1 MKTKIL
7 KILRQADTYISGQE
21 LCSQLGVSRTAVWK
35 VIQQLKDEGYGIEAV
50 SSKGYTVTS
59 YPDVMT
65 AAEIGSLLPE
75 HALFS
80 NIHYKSVV
88 GSTND
93 EAKLMAENGAPEGTL
108 VVTECQE
115 KGKGRLGRTWVSPS
129 GENIYMS
136 FVLRPQIEPTNA
148 SMLTL
153 IAAMAVLDAIHNQ
166 GIDAKIKWPND
177 IVNDGKKLCGILTE
191 MSSQMECIN
200 YIVVGIGINVHQ
212 RTFDERIQATAASLD
227 LAAGKTVKRSQV
239 IADVLTAFEHYYQLF
254 LKTKDLSLLKDSYN
268 AQLVNMGKQIRIIDR
283 SGERC
288 GISAGIDDSG
298 CLIAEIDGKT
308 EHIMSGEVS
317 VRGIYGYV

>member
-7 KILRQADTYISGQE
+7 KMLREADNYISGQE
-21 LCSQLGVSRTAVWK
+21 LCSKLGVSRTAVWK

-65 AAEIGSLLPE
+65 AAEIGSLMPGN
-75 HALFS
+75 ALFS
-80 NIHYKSVV
+80 NIHFKAEV

-108 VVTECQE
+108 VVTECQN

-136 FVLRPQIEPTNA
+136 FVLRPQIDPANA

-153 IAAMAVLDAIHNQ
+153 IAAMAVLDGIRAQ
-166 GIDAKIKWPND
+166 DIDAKIKWPND
-177 IVNDGKKLCGILTE
+177 IVADGKKLCGILTE
-191 MSSQMECIN
+191 MSSQMECVN

-212 RTFDERIQATAASLD
+212 TVFAESIQATASSLD
-227 LAAGKTVKRSQV
+227 LVSERKIKRSRV
-239 IADVLTAFEHYYQLF
+239 IADVLTSFEHYYQLF
-254 LKTKDLSLLKDSYN
+254 LKTEDLSLLRDSYN
-268 AQLVNMGKQIRIIDR
+268 AQLVNIGKQIRIIDR

-288 GISAGIDDSG
+288 GVSAGIDDSG
-298 CLIAEIDGKT
+298 CLIADIDGKT